1 MAACRSFQTSASRMS
16 KRKPRFQNIKAE
28 KMGLI
33 KDEKK
38 LEDYHKRT
46 FPAYTEA
53 DKAVLRDAYSPE
65 QFEAI
70 MAGEEAIDP
79 KDLTI
84 QGRLRDD
91 PYRFDYLEDFA
102 TIQPI
107 IDKKPKVNVA
117 PPADYDF
124 PDVPKWTDMF
134 MDKLADHADTKMQ
147 DTIGKAVARALR
159 RAKRTNPD
167 MIDYSEDELAEMEA
181 NPELR
186 RKLIIEGE
194 KTHAEAFEN
203 IEKEWKAKPAN
214 SVGQTAEWWDSID
227 KHFFDELQN
236 ELGLQSY
243 SVLEPSYSEVHKQV
257 HGDDP
262 LTANGALAP
271 ELGKVPGVEGL
282 YQGLDK
288 PNGTDDEDP
297 TFKLVRLTTGM
308 NSVDIMRLMTKTVVI
323 RRVAQETRLGKVIR
337 FHAMILAGNGNG
349 RLGIGEA
356 KSTDLVIAVS
366 TARLLSMRNMRPIRR
381 YENRTVYGDIE
392 SKVSGTVVK
401 LSARPPGFG
410 LRVPHRIFE
419 MARLAGI
426 HDLAAKIPRNKN
438 PMNSVRATYNC
449 LTNQPD
455 PEEIAIGRGKKLVDV
470 RKVYYGGAVY

>member
-1 MAACRSFQTSASRMS
+1 MS

-53 DKAVLRDAYSPE
+53 DKEVLRDAYTPE

-91 PYRFDYLEDFA
+91 PYRFEYLEDFA

-107 IDKKPKVNVA
+107 IDKKPKVDVA

-124 PDVPKWTDMF
+124 PDVTKWTDMF

-167 MIDYSEDELAEMEA
+167 MIDYSEDELMEMEA

-194 KTHAEAFEN
+194 KTHAESFEN

-214 SVGQTAEWWDSID
+214 AGKTAEWWDSID
-227 KHFFDELQN
+227 AHFFEELQN
-236 ELGLQSY
+236 ELGLSSY
-243 SVLEPSYSEVHKQV
+243 NVLEPSYTDVQKQV
-257 HGDDP
+257 HGDP
-262 LTANGALAP
+262 MTSRGAVAP

-282 YQGLDK
+282 YEGIDK
-288 PNGTDDEDP
+288 PGATEEEDA
-297 TFKLVRLTTGM
+297 TFKLVKLTTGM
-308 NSVDIMRLMTKTVVI
+308 NSVDIKRIMTKQVVI

-337 FHAMILAGNGNG
+337 FHVMMIAGNGNG

-356 KSTDLVIAVS
+356 KSTDMGIAVA
-366 TARLLSMRNMRPIRR
+366 TARLLCLRNMRPIRR
-381 YENRTVYGDIE
+381 YENRTVYGEIE
-392 SKVSGTVVK
+392 SKVSGTVVQ
-401 LSARPPGFG
+401 LFARPPGFG

-426 HDLAAKIPRNKN
+426 HDLAAKIPRSKN
-438 PMNSVRATYNC
+438 PMNSVRATFNC

-455 PEEIAIGRGKKLVDV
+455 PEQIAIGRGKKLVDV
-470 RKVYYGGAVY
+470 RKVYYGGAVF